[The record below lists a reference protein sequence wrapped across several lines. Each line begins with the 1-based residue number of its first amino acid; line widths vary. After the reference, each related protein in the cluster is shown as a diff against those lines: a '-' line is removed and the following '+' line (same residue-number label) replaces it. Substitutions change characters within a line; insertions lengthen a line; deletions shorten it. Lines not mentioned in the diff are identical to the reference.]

1 MSSIDTNE
9 MVGSTVSSPAEE
21 RALGRGGIT
30 RAATVFGLG
39 TAASRVMGLVRDMLA
54 ASIFGTSLAWS
65 AFVLAFAIPNLFRR
79 LFAEGA
85 LAGAFVPVF
94 TDQLKHEGR
103 ESALRLARTVATAVG
118 VVLLGVIVVAWV
130 VFGVLD
136 VVVDTAKV
144 NLIARLGSI
153 VMPYVFFICLAGFGM
168 AVLNSF
174 NHFAVPAFSPVLL
187 NVIFIVALAVFVP
200 VFGGAEQY
208 GIYAVAIAVIVGGVV
223 QLGVQVPVLRRF
235 GFVHRPLLDLRD
247 PAFRRVLAL
256 FLPRLV
262 GLAVVQINVVVD
274 YALGYII
281 SDDASSHLA
290 YANRLVQLPLGI
302 FGVAIAT
309 AALPALSKL
318 RAAGRMDTF
327 RSTLSYSLRQ
337 TLSIAI
343 PASVGLILIRR
354 PLVELIYERG
364 AFSPAASLI
373 VSDVVMFYAFG
384 LFAYATTQIL
394 VPAFLAL
401 QDAKTPM
408 RISIGT
414 TVLNFCLNML
424 LGVALGMAA
433 RGFALATAISATCN
447 LVLLAVLLRRRLG
460 QIEGRPL
467 LDSIVRIV
475 VASLVMGAWVFAA
488 CFLLGRLFEGPSVLI
503 RVLLVVVPTGVGLA
517 AYLVASQVLGSREAR
532 EFLHA
537 YRRKTSVREPGDV
550 AGTGDRR

>member
-1 MSSIDTNE
+1 MADVGAQSSTDTA
-9 MVGSTVSSPAEE
+9 GPAEE
-21 RALGRGGIT
+21 QALGRGGLT

-39 TAASRVMGLVRDMLA
+39 TAVSRVMGLARDVLA

-94 TDQLKHEGR
+94 TEQMKQEGR

-118 VVLLGVIVVAWV
+118 LVLLGVIVVAWV

-136 VVVDTAKV
+136 ATIDTAKV
-144 NLIARLGSI
+144 HLIARIGSI

-174 NHFAVPAFSPVLL
+174 NHFAVPALSPVLL
-187 NVIFIVALAVFVP
+187 NVIFIVALTVFVP
-200 VFGGAEQY
+200 LFGGAEQN
-208 GIYAVAIAVIVGGVV
+208 GIYAVAVAVIFGGIV

-235 GFVHRPLLDLRD
+235 GFSHRPLLDLRD

-256 FLPRLV
+256 FLPRLI

-274 YALGYII
+274 YLLGYII

-343 PASVGLILIRR
+343 PASVGLILIGR
-354 PLVELIYERG
+354 PLVQLIYERG
-364 AFSPAASLI
+364 AFSHAATLI

-401 QDAKTPM
+401 QDPKTPM

-414 TVLNFCLNML
+414 TALNFCLNL
-424 LGVALGMAA
+424 VLGVALGMAA
-433 RGFALATAISATCN
+433 RGFALATAISGTCN

-460 QIEGRPL
+460 PIEGRPL
-467 LDSIVRIV
+467 TLSIVRIV
-475 VASLVMGAWVFAA
+475 AASLAMGACVFAA
-488 CFLLGRLFEGPSVLI
+488 YLLLR
-503 RVLLVVVPTGVGLA
+503 
-517 AYLVASQVLGSREAR
+517 QVL
-532 EFLHA
+532 
-537 YRRKTSVREPGDV
+537 
-550 AGTGDRR
+550 